1 MNGCTN
7 ALKTVGFGPALLAF
21 SHLLA
26 NAGTD
31 GVRGHNGL
39 PLPSVVS
46 MSLGSLSYDSC
57 ELLCRSLA
65 DDAASPYTFGD
76 CTDYMATQ
84 RQVCMFPFGEEH
96 AALPSRIS
104 AEFLKATARG
114 VVSPSE
120 KP

>member
-1 MNGCTN
+1 MNEWTNERMNECTN

-65 DDAASPYTFGD
+65 DDAASL
-76 CTDYMATQ
+76 CT
-84 RQVCMFPFGEEH
+84 
-96 AALPSRIS
+96 
-104 AEFLKATARG
+104 TAWRLRT
-114 VVSPSE
+114 
-120 KP
+120 